1 MLDLK
6 LIFENT
12 EVGRAARAYR
22 DRKKVSVFG
31 MSEFARAAT
40 IALGGEIGVT
50 VVVAGDFYL
59 ARRIYDSLKF
69 LADGVVLLPAPADSL
84 AYRDAAGGSA
94 TADRFRALG
103 LIAGGRAKFV
113 VTTVEA
119 LFGLCPDPERFSALV
134 LSVKRGDTL
143 DPAFVA
149 AKLAKAG
156 YKREPQLTDYGRFA
170 LRGDILDVWSPA
182 EEKPIRIE
190 FFGDEVDAIGVIDPE
205 THRSKE
211 ALEECLITP
220 VTEFIA
226 DENERKNII
235 RIIEKET
242 ADFTGGADEKAVLTR
257 VSDEIIS
264 RLAAGQASAELSFLL
279 PLVPHSDVF
288 GFAGASGVAFDDA
301 KLVFDNATVFAEE
314 QKGRYKALVARG
326 ETFSFAR
333 PSDRDPFAFGGG
345 KIAFHALTSSNRLFD
360 PEEVFAFRTGQN
372 PPYFRDYRTLVG
384 DVIDYERKGYEIYLA
399 AGDGI
404 GYESVAKTFRD
415 NEIPFFKGYEGKG
428 LHLLSDTTAAGSS
441 FTNEKI
447 VVIGTS
453 DLVRKNDKKVIK
465 RRKSDVFGTPEAGD
479 YVVHEV
485 HGVGKMEGVVELTVG
500 GVRHDYALVSYAG
513 KDKLYVP
520 VENMDSLSRYVST
533 GGEPTLNRIG
543 SGEFARIKEKV
554 KKSVSEMAFSLADL
568 YGERLNARGHA
579 YSPDDTLLNEF
590 ENGFGHVETEDQLTA
605 TAEGIRDLKEGK
617 IMDRLLCG
625 DVGYGKT
632 EVALR
637 IAFKVIAEGK
647 QVAFMSPTTILA
659 TQHFETVKARMEP
672 FGVNVGRM
680 TRFDTLAEKQAV
692 IDGLKSGKI
701 DIVVGTHALLGK
713 NVDFADL
720 GLLILDEEQRFGVA
734 DKEKIK
740 NLKRGVNVLTLS
752 ATPIP
757 RTLHMSLTGIRDIS
771 VLDTP
776 PALRLPV
783 QTYVTEYSEQ
793 TVIDAVTREI
803 NRGGQAFIV
812 YNRVENI
819 ESYTAR
825 VRELLPK
832 AKIAFAHGQ
841 MREHDLERVVEDFSV
856 GKYDV
861 LVSSTIIENGID
873 IPRANTMIVVDADKL
888 GLGQLYQLRGRV
900 GRSDKLA
907 YVFFTYDGRKTLASA
922 AFDRLEAIT
931 QYTELG
937 SGFKI
942 AMRDLEI
949 RGAGSVL
956 GAKQHGH
963 LEKVGYDM
971 YCRLLREAVGERLG
985 KPVETRKEVKAV
997 TDYPVFVPEGYV
1009 TDREWRLRIYSHIAK
1024 ISTKDERD
1032 RMFSDLTDIY
1042 GPVPDSVRNL
1052 VDVALLKNL
1061 AGSIGANKIVL
1072 RRREYKAV
1080 FETLADLTPQA
1091 LDASKNFDGRLT
1103 ANKEIALCFPS
1114 PAKLL
1119 KFLLNCQ
1126 KTQAKN
1132 D

>member
-12 EVGRAARAYR
+12 EVGRLARAYR
-22 DRKKVSVFG
+22 DGKKVSVFG

-40 IALGGEIGVT
+40 ISLAGEGVT
-50 VVVAGDFYL
+50 LVVAGDFYL
-59 ARRIYDSLKF
+59 ARRLYDSLK
-69 LADGVVLLPAPADSL
+69 LLSAGAVLLPAPADPL
-84 AYRDAAGGSA
+84 VYRDVSGGSA
-94 TADRFRALG
+94 TADRLKALG
-103 LIAGGRAKFV
+103 MIAGGKAKFV
-113 VTTVEA
+113 VTPVDA
-119 LFGLCPDPERFSALV
+119 LQSPFPDPEAFGSLTV
-134 LSVKRGDTL
+134 TVKRGDAIDPTGIAKTL
-143 DPAFVA
+143 VE
-149 AKLAKAG
+149 AG
-156 YKREPQLTDYGRFA
+156 YRREPQLTDYGRFA

-182 EEKPIRIE
+182 EDYPVRIE
-190 FFGDEVDAIGVIDPE
+190 FFGDEVESISRIDPE
-205 THRSKE
+205 THRSSD
-211 ALEECLITP
+211 ALDECFITP

-226 DENERKNII
+226 NEDERKTMIRIVENEISAFN
-235 RIIEKET
+235 
-242 ADFTGGADEKAVLTR
+242 GGADEKAALTR
-257 VSDEIIS
+257 IGGEIIS
-264 RLAAGQASAELSFLL
+264 RLAAGDVGEPLSFLL
-279 PLVPHSDVF
+279 PLTIGTDAF
-288 GFAGASGVAFDDA
+288 GFTKATGVIYDDA
-301 KLVFDNATVFAEE
+301 KLVFDNAKIFAEE
-314 QKGRYKALVARG
+314 QSGRFGTLLGRG

-333 PSDRDPFAFGGG
+333 PSGDPFSFCGRA
-345 KIAFHALTSSNRLFD
+345 IAFHALTSSNRIFD
-360 PEEVFAFRTGQN
+360 PEEVFSFRTNLN
-372 PPYFRDYRTLVG
+372 PPYFRDYRTLVS
-384 DVIDYERKGYEIYLA
+384 DVIGYERKGYEIYLA
-399 AGDGI
+399 AGEGI
-404 GYESVAKTFRD
+404 GYESVVKTFRD
-415 NEIPFFKGYEGKG
+415 NEIPFNKGCEGKG
-428 LHLLSDTTAAGSS
+428 LHVLAETTGAGSG
-441 FTNEKI
+441 FDNEKI

-453 DLVRKNDKKVIK
+453 DLVRKNDKKVIR

-485 HGVGKMEGVVELTVG
+485 HGVGKMEGIVELSVG

-533 GGEPTLNRIG
+533 GGEPTLNHIG
-543 SGEFARIKEKV
+543 SGEFARIKERV

-579 YSPDDTLLNEF
+579 YSPDDTLLTEF

-605 TAEGIRDLKEGK
+605 TAEGIKDLKEGK

-659 TQHFETVKARMEP
+659 TQHYETVKARMEP

-680 TRFDTLAEKQAV
+680 TRFDTPAEKAAV
-692 IDGLKSGKI
+692 IEGLKAGRI

-793 TVIDAVTREI
+793 TIVDAVTREI

-819 ESYTAR
+819 EEYTAR

-841 MREHDLERVVEDFSV
+841 MRESDLERVVEDFSG

-873 IPRANTMIVVDADKL
+873 IPRANTMIVADADKL
-888 GLGQLYQLRGRV
+888 GLSQLYQLRGRV

-922 AFDRLEAIT
+922 AYDRLEAIT
-931 QYTELG
+931 QFTELG
-937 SGFKI
+937 SGFRI

-985 KPVETRKEVKAV
+985 KPAETRKEVKAV

-1024 ISTKDERD
+1024 ISSKAERD
-1032 RMFSDLTDIY
+1032 EMFSDLTDIY

-1052 VDVALLKNL
+1052 VDIALLKNL
-1061 AGSIGANKIVL
+1061 AGSIGAEKIVL

-1080 FETLADLTPQA
+1080 FASVSDLSPRV
-1091 LDASKNFDGRLT
+1091 LDAAKSDGGRLS
-1103 ANKEIALCFPS
+1103 ANKEISLCFPT
-1114 PAKLL
+1114 PARLL

-1126 KTQAKN
+1126 KTLAQN